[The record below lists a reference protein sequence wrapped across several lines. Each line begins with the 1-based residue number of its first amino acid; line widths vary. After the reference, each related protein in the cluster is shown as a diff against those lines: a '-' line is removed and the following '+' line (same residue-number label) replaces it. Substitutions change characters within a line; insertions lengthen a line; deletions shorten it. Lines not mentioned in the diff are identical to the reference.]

1 MDARHRRLHAL
12 TGVIPLGVFVV
23 VHLLLNA
30 TALFGALRFERVVG
44 GLATSPIEPIV
55 ALVFVGLPLAY
66 HALYGIRR
74 VMRAPA
80 DAEESGYKR
89 PRLDA
94 LMRLTSVVLF
104 VFVIAHTYE
113 MRVGRSPGS
122 LHTKLT
128 MDLSSTKWGVPLI
141 AFGYLLGVAAVA
153 FHLAYGCFAVLES
166 RGRASRRAAILSVA
180 GGALLFLIGSATVI
194 SFSGGGTLVPDA
206 DPAREVPCPAPN
218 TAPAPPSSR

>member
-23 VHLLLNA
+23 VHLFVNA
-30 TALFGALRFERVVG
+30 TALGGALRFDRVMG
-44 GLATSPIEPIV
+44 RLAASPIEPFV
-55 ALVFVGLPLAY
+55 TLLFVGLPLAY

-80 DAEESGYKR
+80 DAEQSGYKR
-89 PRLDA
+89 PRLDV
-94 LMRLTSVVLF
+94 LMRLTSVVMF

-113 MRVGRSPGS
+113 MRMGRSPGS

-166 RGRASRRAAILSVA
+166 RGRASRRAAILSVL
-180 GGALLFLIGSATVI
+180 GGALLFSIGSATVI
-194 SFSGGGTLVPDA
+194 SFSGGGTLISEPD
-206 DPAREVPCPAPN
+206 PSREVPCPAPAV
-218 TAPAPPSSR
+218 APAPPPSR